1 MCWKPDLVRT
11 NAPGRILL
19 LGRFVSYAMHLG
31 SEAAEIMSDCEKN
44 TSAIDVVLLPMICHQ
59 FILKIAILFFCKKSV
74 GSKVLV
80 VRNVFTHVLAGPYE

>member
-11 NAPGRILL
+11 NARGRILL

-44 TSAIDVVLLPMICHQ
+44 TSAIDVVLSPSVYIEDRH
-59 FILKIAILFFCKKSV
+59 FVFCKKSV
-74 GSKVLV
+74 GSKLLV

>member
-11 NAPGRILL
+11 NARGRILL
-19 LGRFVSYAMHLG
+19 LGRFVSYAMDLG
-31 SEAAEIMSDCEKN
+31 PEAAEIVSDCEKN
-44 TSAIDVVLLPMICHQ
+44 TSAIDVVLLPSVYIEDRH
-59 FILKIAILFFCKKSV
+59 FVFCKKSV

>member
-1 MCWKPDLVRT
+1 MRT

-44 TSAIDVVLLPMICHQ
+44 TSAIDVVLLPSVYIEDHH
-59 FILKIAILFFCKKSV
+59 FVFLEEVSRLKIVSREECFHARSCRPL
-74 GSKVLV
+74 
-80 VRNVFTHVLAGPYE
+80 